1 MYKHF
6 KQTMNPEEVQADMDS
21 EQLEDWL
28 AFEYAHL
35 EAQILQADES
45 V

>member
-1 MYKHF
+1 MD
-6 KQTMNPEEVQADMDS
+6 PEEVQAELL

-28 AFEYAHL
+28 AFESAHL